1 MCIHLIIC
9 EIVDTKYV
17 QITIDFLCFFNLGL
31 YLRPGCS
38 SICLLQ
44 LVLSHLDI
52 TILIQLVYCISI
64 GQCTFFISY
73 SGSLLFAN
81 TIFDFL
87 HLIPCFSRMFLI
99 SAWLILSTS
108 FISLI
113 INPASTR
120 NNDHVENGNP

>member
-1 MCIHLIIC
+1 M
-9 EIVDTKYV
+9 
-17 QITIDFLCFFNLGL
+17 F
-31 YLRPGCS
+31 
-38 SICLLQ
+38 LLQ

-120 NNDHVENGNP
+120 NDHVENGNP

>member
-1 MCIHLIIC
+1 MLFQSCIVLA
-9 EIVDTKYV
+9 TRM
-17 QITIDFLCFFNLGL
+17 FLHMF
-31 YLRPGCS
+31 
-38 SICLLQ
+38 LLQ

-99 SAWLILSTS
+99 SAWLILSTFHVYNWIQFFVS
-108 FISLI
+108 MYNDTTFENYFINELNERGEYI
-113 INPASTR
+113 LN
-120 NNDHVENGNP
+120 